1 MLDATSKMLEKS
13 GLNPTLN
20 RIWVLDALQTSSH
33 PLSAKEVFENVNAEH
48 RLNQVTV
55 YRILDLLADTG
66 LVSRISSGERS
77 YLYCFHQTP
86 APCGHC
92 HFHCLRCGEV
102 LCIENEAVYQSELA
116 LRSLS
121 LKIQGIDIRLD
132 GICPNC
138 QTKA

>member
-1 MLDATSKMLEKS
+1 MLDTTSRMLEEN

-20 RIWVLDALQTSSH
+20 RIWVLEVLQNSSQ
-33 PLSAKEVFENVNAEH
+33 PLSAKEVFETVNTKH
-48 RLNQVTV
+48 RLNRVTV

-102 LCIENEAVYQSELA
+102 LCIENEAIYQSEQA
-116 LRSLS
+116 LRSLP

-132 GICPNC
+132 GICPDC